1 MELVACA
8 GARRAATLGAIV
20 RGVSISGRT
29 PAAAAARQTPLQD
42 AAAQLRTALLRSK
55 VLVFAPECTRSTTD
69 AGTLSEDE
77 LVDFFSV
84 FDVPLPQDGREN
96 SRGQRNEIFKV
107 TNIHD
112 ISTEEA
118 PTSPF
123 LTDAEL
129 EFHSDLSYRL
139 EPGIF
144 SALYALK
151 LPNGRTGST
160 TIFADTAA
168 A

>member
-1 MELVACA
+1 MA
-8 GARRAATLGAIV
+8 
-20 RGVSISGRT
+20 
-29 PAAAAARQTPLQD
+29 D
-42 AAAQLRTALLRSK
+42 K
-55 VLVFAPECTRSTTD
+55 
-69 AGTLSEDE
+69 GTLSEDE
-77 LVDFFSV
+77 LVDFFRV
-84 FDVPLPQDGREN
+84 FDVPLPQEGREN
-96 SRGQRNEIFKV
+96 SRGQRKEIFKV

-112 ISTEEA
+112 VPAEES

>member
-1 MELVACA
+1 MELLACT
-8 GARRAATLGAIV
+8 GARTFGAVV
-20 RGVSISGRT
+20 RGVSLSGRRAGT
-29 PAAAAARQTPLQD
+29 TRQTPLQE
-42 AAAQLRTALLRSK
+42 AAAQLRSALLSSK
-55 VLVFAPECTRSTTD
+55 LLVFAPECTRSSTGG
-69 AGTLSEDE
+69 GTLTEDE
-77 LVDFFSV
+77 MVKFFSI

-96 SRGQRNEIFKV
+96 SRGQREEIFKV

-112 ISTEEA
+112 VPAEAA

-151 LPNGRTGST
+151 LPDGRTGST
-160 TIFADTAA
+160 TIFADNAA
-168 A
+168 AYVLE

>member
-1 MELVACA
+1 MELIGCA
-8 GARRAATLGAIV
+8 GTLRTFGAIV
-20 RGVSISGRT
+20 RGVSISGRST
-29 PAAAAARQTPLQD
+29 PAAHVPRHTPLHD
-42 AAAQLRTALLRSK
+42 AATRLRAALLSSK
-55 VLVFAPECTRSTTD
+55 VLVFTPECTSSTAD
-69 AGTLSEDE
+69 KGTLSEDE
-77 LVDFFSV
+77 LVDFFRV

-96 SRGQRNEIFKV
+96 SRGQRKEIFKV

-112 ISTEEA
+112 VPAEES